1 MFRKEDKFIFY
12 VVTKDGRSMIHFRI
26 IDCLYSIPSVISS
39 KDSSICLQYDI
50 NSIIQFPLDDDD
62 SNLVSGIVTKFL
74 WSETFVCRLVN
85 SEFVLYTELGD
96 EVKTTRLYNNQFLLT
111 RALQSFLNT
120 FSRIVDIEYYDNEI
134 WFLYDSYE
142 IQRFSICTQKWTGSH
157 SLQLYVLSMHIQ

>member
-1 MFRKEDKFIFY
+1 MFRKEEKFILY
-12 VVTKDGRSMIHFRI
+12 VVTKDSMSIIHFRI
-26 IDCLYSIPSVISS
+26 IGFLYSIPSVISS
-39 KDSSICLQYDI
+39 KDSSSICLQYDI
-50 NSIIQFPLDDDD
+50 NSIIRFPLDDDD
-62 SNLVSGIVTKFL
+62 SNLVSGTVTRFL
-74 WSETFVCRLVN
+74 WGETFVCRLVN
-85 SEFVLYTELGD
+85 SEFILYTELGD

-157 SLQLYVLSMHIQ
+157 CLQM